1 MNPQYYQLKRLS
13 RKKSQPLFAFKLNY
27 QQILET
33 EEGLQALGQV
43 FGIHGKEEWDTISHI
58 VVNEDGLKM
67 PVPRHSDDQNGAIAF
82 KFVMN
87 PAKVSDLDELYDA
100 LDVNKGS
107 NVKYVLIYNPRN
119 H

>member
-1 MNPQYYQLKRLS
+1 
-13 RKKSQPLFAFKLNY
+13 
-27 QQILET
+27 
-33 EEGLQALGQV
+33 
-43 FGIHGKEEWDTISHI
+43 
-58 VVNEDGLKM
+58 M

-87 PAKVSDLDELYDA
+87 PGKVSDLDELYDA